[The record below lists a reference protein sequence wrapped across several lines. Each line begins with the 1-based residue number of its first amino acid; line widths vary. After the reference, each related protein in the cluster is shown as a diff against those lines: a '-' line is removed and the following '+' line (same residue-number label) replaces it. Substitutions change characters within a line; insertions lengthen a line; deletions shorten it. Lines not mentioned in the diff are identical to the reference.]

1 MKKKLFIASGLV
13 CLIFLAGGIYIIMTI
28 ERSSSELD
36 DLIRLHQVEILREHL
51 LIQIKNV
58 QSDLYLMGTRYEQSP
73 QTVMAN
79 VNQLSRVGETC
90 FDCHHR
96 ASVVKRLKH
105 MNGDIEFYRGSV
117 GKILARQGDRAGLMK
132 EGDTAFQTTQKL
144 FTQVKDMVH
153 IANNKLAGKTEVSL
167 KNIHGSKTILYALVI
182 LTPFVA
188 AGFCFFYIREFVKP
202 IKLLLKA
209 TRKLESGD
217 LDYKV
222 EGLKDE
228 FGEVATSF
236 NEMAA
241 SLKQNMLGIQES
253 EKRYRALF
261 ESAADAIFIVE
272 AEGENSGDI
281 VDANQ
286 AAADMHGYTREE
298 ILTRNLIKDLD
309 VPEEADLAPDRIKR
323 IMNGEW
329 VKAEINHRKKDGTI
343 FTVEISAGL
352 LEYMGHKYILAIDRD
367 ISKRKKME
375 KMILQSKTEW
385 EDTFNTI
392 TDMITI
398 HDHKFKIIRAN
409 KTAQKILSLPFLG
422 VTEAKCYQY
431 YHGRD
436 CPPEN
441 CASCACFETG
451 RPVSVEMYEPHLDR
465 FLEIRAMPRFDEKN
479 QTIGLIHVIRDI
491 TEKKQVEEALQR
503 TEQLKLVGEWA
514 AELAHE
520 IKNPLAGIKGTVEML
535 LYEPN
540 IDPEDKALIGKAV
553 DEIRRIELLLK
564 SLLNFAK
571 PPRLQLLPTDINEL
585 LNKTISF
592 SLQHPTLAQ
601 NTSLP
606 IKVLKDFDQKLPET
620 MADPMQLQ
628 QVFLNLMLNAI
639 EAMSDGGAL
648 AVKTSYDALL
658 NAINISIADTGP
670 GIEQSLLDRIFEP
683 FFTTKRKGSGLGLAV
698 TRRLVEQHGGDV
710 YVESTPAKGTVF
722 NISLRTRPEQPEQK
736 EPSA

>member
-1 MKKKLFIASGLV
+1 
-13 CLIFLAGGIYIIMTI
+13 
-28 ERSSSELD
+28 
-36 DLIRLHQVEILREHL
+36 
-51 LIQIKNV
+51 
-58 QSDLYLMGTRYEQSP
+58 
-73 QTVMAN
+73 
-79 VNQLSRVGETC
+79 
-90 FDCHHR
+90 
-96 ASVVKRLKH
+96 
-105 MNGDIEFYRGSV
+105 
-117 GKILARQGDRAGLMK
+117 
-132 EGDTAFQTTQKL
+132 
-144 FTQVKDMVH
+144 
-153 IANNKLAGKTEVSL
+153 
-167 KNIHGSKTILYALVI
+167 
-182 LTPFVA
+182 
-188 AGFCFFYIREFVKP
+188 
-202 IKLLLKA
+202 
-209 TRKLESGD
+209 
-217 LDYKV
+217 
-222 EGLKDE
+222 
-228 FGEVATSF
+228 
-236 NEMAA
+236 
-241 SLKQNMLGIQES
+241 
-253 EKRYRALF
+253 
-261 ESAADAIFIVE
+261 
-272 AEGENSGDI
+272 
-281 VDANQ
+281 
-286 AAADMHGYTREE
+286 
-298 ILTRNLIKDLD
+298 
-309 VPEEADLAPDRIKR
+309 
-323 IMNGEW
+323 
-329 VKAEINHRKKDGTI
+329 
-343 FTVEISAGL
+343 
-352 LEYMGHKYILAIDRD
+352 
-367 ISKRKKME
+367 
-375 KMILQSKTEW
+375 
-385 EDTFNTI
+385 
-392 TDMITI
+392 
-398 HDHKFKIIRAN
+398 
-409 KTAQKILSLPFLG
+409 
-422 VTEAKCYQY
+422 
-431 YHGRD
+431 
-436 CPPEN
+436 
-441 CASCACFETG
+441 
-451 RPVSVEMYEPHLDR
+451 MYEPHLDR

-606 IKVLKDFDQKLPET
+606 IKILKDFDQKLPET